1 MSWYRKE
8 DVMITSTP
16 VYRDNIID
24 VRNLTLSGDVFSDH
38 MSRRWSIAHLTDTG
52 WHCKIISLSYDTDY
66 DSFNLKPVEP
76 LNKYLAGEYVTL
88 MEKWQPLEWN
98 PESWNGSVRMFNEQ

>member
-1 MSWYRKE
+1 MSWYIE
-8 DVMITSTP
+8 QDVHIQATP

-24 VRNLTLSGDVFSDH
+24 VKELTLSGDVYH
-38 MSRRWSIAHLTDTG
+38 GTMSRRYSIVEPTDSG
-52 WHCKIISLSYDTDY
+52 WLCKIISLYYDTPY

-88 MEKWQPLEWN
+88 MEKWQPSEWN
-98 PESWNGSVRMFNEQ
+98 PMSWNGTVRIFDE